1 MLGQALMT
9 PSALESYDAVAF
21 TCLVEQR
28 LALATARLLK
38 ARGLAVEKVWL
49 ESAVA
54 LVAST
59 RATHVELLEKALRLP
74 ELEAVRAERAGQLQE
89 AAVDAVERLQAGITF
104 HAGSRAPLLDSLF
117 AKLKFPSLRR
127 ADAKTFEKFC
137 ADFEKRLATQ
147 YAKRQFVT
155 PALEFAA
162 PVLEQVAAGFA
173 AWRGGFAVEPLPET
187 EVAEL
192 GAALDTAAA
201 QVKLPLQQ
209 ARLLAEA
216 ALLPLEG
223 AFEESG
229 LGAKLKKRAVKAAP
243 KPEEAAAEPVVE
255 APVAPKK
262 VRKPIAVKLAL
273 PARKRQAPRQPASP
287 A

>member
-1 MLGQALMT
+1 MT
-9 PSALESYDAVAF
+9 PSALESWDAVAF
-21 TCLVEQR
+21 TSLVEQR
-28 LALATARLLK
+28 LAAASARLGK
-38 ARGLAVEKVWL
+38 ARGLSVEKVWL

-54 LVAST
+54 LVAAT
-59 RATHVELLEKALRLP
+59 RAAHGELLEKALRLP
-74 ELEAVRAERAGQLQE
+74 ELEVVRAERAGQLQE
-89 AAVDAVERLQAGITF
+89 AAVEAVERLQAGITF

-117 AKLKFPSLRR
+117 AKLKLPALRK

-137 ADFEKRLATQ
+137 VDFEKRLVTQ

-162 PVLEQVAAGFA
+162 PVLEQVASGFA
-173 AWRGGFAVEPLPET
+173 AWRASFAVEPWGET

-192 GAALDTAAA
+192 GTALAAA
-201 QVKLPLQQ
+201 AAEVKLPLQQ

-229 LGAKLKKRAVKAAP
+229 LGLKVKKRAVKAAP
-243 KPEEAAAEPVVE
+243 KPEEPAAALPVEPAVVE
-255 APVAPKK
+255 APVAAKK
-262 VRKPIAVKLAL
+262 AKKPTAVKVAL
-273 PARKRQAPRQPASP
+273 PARKREANRQPP